1 MVKHLTD
8 LWKRLSRL
16 LAADPGRFAGG
27 SAAAAPLGLL
37 AAQEEDRTRLRRPG
51 CAAGPAGGRR

>member
-1 MVKHLTD
+1 MVKQLTG
-8 LWKRLSRL
+8 LWRRLSRL

-37 AAQEEDRTRLRRPG
+37 AAEEEELARRRPSR
-51 CAAGPAGGRR
+51 CAAGPADGRR